1 MEDDLARL
9 TLLCCRGL
17 LELLGNLTELIVR
30 VLLKLGRALWAR
42 VRRQKIHKNSNQKR
56 KKKYYGK
63 PTAK

>member
-30 VLLKLGRALWAR
+30 VLLKLGRALWAC
-42 VRRQKIHKNSNQKR
+42 VRRQRIHKN
-56 KKKYYGK
+56 
-63 PTAK
+63 

>member
-1 MEDDLARL
+1 MPGRSEERTEVMEDDLARL

-42 VRRQKIHKNSNQKR
+42 VRRQRIHKN
-56 KKKYYGK
+56 
-63 PTAK
+63 